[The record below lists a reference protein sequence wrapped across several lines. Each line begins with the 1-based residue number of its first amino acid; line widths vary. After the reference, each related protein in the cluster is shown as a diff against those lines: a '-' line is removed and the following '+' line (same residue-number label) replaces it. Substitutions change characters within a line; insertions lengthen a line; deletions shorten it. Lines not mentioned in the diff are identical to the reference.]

1 MSETIAGQAA
11 FSFGSNLP
19 AGAGWD
25 AAGRRQEADRQA
37 PGQSMRVGPADAPRG
52 RGGRSRQSTA
62 ASPATATSSDA
73 TGLRWLTATEATGY
87 LGFPTRKALY
97 AAVERGQIPA
107 HKLGRRLRFR
117 LEELDALLGRAR

>member
-1 MSETIAGQAA
+1 MSETSAGQAA
-11 FSFGSNLP
+11 FSFGSNPP
-19 AGAGWD
+19 AAARWD
-25 AAGRRQEADRQA
+25 AAEHRESPDRQA
-37 PGQSMRVGPADAPRG
+37 RSQGTAVASTLAPRG
-52 RGGRSRQSTA
+52 RARRSEQPGD
-62 ASPATATSSDA
+62 ASPTRAAPSEA
-73 TGLRWLTATEATGY
+73 VELRWLTATEATAY